1 MSQNII
7 PCKSILNIEQKN
19 KIRNWIY
26 HKPGIH
32 HAVEFLSTKCQ
43 IQITSDPDVVKG
55 FERDSSN
62 IPGNAEIL
70 CYPINDNDAPLF
82 LRTAGVQKSP

>member
-7 PCKSILNIEQKN
+7 PCTSVLNIEQKK
-19 KIRNWIY
+19 KIRDWIY
-26 HKPGIH
+26 HKPGIY

-70 CYPINDNDAPLF
+70 CYPINNNECSIISF
-82 LRTAGVQKSP
+82 HSS

>member
-7 PCKSILNIEQKN
+7 PCKSVLNIEQKK
-19 KIRNWIY
+19 KIWDWIY

-32 HAVEFLSTKCQ
+32 HAVEFLSSEYQ
-43 IQITSDPDVVKG
+43 IQITADPDVVKG

-70 CYPINDNDAPLF
+70 CYPKNDNECSVILAYC
-82 LRTAGVQKSP
+82 